1 MDQGLPICEKGLL
14 LISSDFE
21 TYRLEMQG
29 SWLVVEIL
37 NRVSSRLELE
47 SLFQSEQPLLVQKGG
62 EQAVLTSSEIKL
74 LIF

>member
-1 MDQGLPICEKGLL
+1 
-14 LISSDFE
+14 
-21 TYRLEMQG
+21 MQG

-37 NRVSSRLELE
+37 NRVSSRLGLE

-62 EQAVLTSSEIKL
+62 EQAVLTCSEIRL